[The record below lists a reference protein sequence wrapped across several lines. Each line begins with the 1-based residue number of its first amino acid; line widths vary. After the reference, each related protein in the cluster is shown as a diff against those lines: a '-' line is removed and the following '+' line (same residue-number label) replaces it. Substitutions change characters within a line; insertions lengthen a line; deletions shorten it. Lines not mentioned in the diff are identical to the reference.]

1 MITTPK
7 LDYRVF
13 RAYTLPQVHD
23 ILKQNITIF
32 IIAIG
37 AILNKVIHSLMS
49 EEIRPKRIVMNT
61 EHIKQ
66 NLSDAGCRDELIT
79 EIMTLCERGHV
90 REAMQKM
97 KSDRCRLIDELHE
110 CGRKIDRLDYLIR
123 QTEKEVH
130 TNH

>member
-1 MITTPK
+1 
-7 LDYRVF
+7 
-13 RAYTLPQVHD
+13 
-23 ILKQNITIF
+23 
-32 IIAIG
+32 
-37 AILNKVIHSLMS
+37 
-49 EEIRPKRIVMNT
+49 MNT

-79 EIMTLCERGHV
+79 EIMTLCEGGHV

-110 CGRKIDRLDYLIR
+110 CGKKIDRLDYLIR